1 VVKVRWKRHGERRL
15 LGFAEVEKL
24 SCCPYTIN
32 EALCGH
38 RSQYLRSHLDRPGD
52 HQAIPFHARP
62 SSPITAGVLGVPGL
76 LYRGN
81 EPAGLVAK
89 HLNSTSGHGFP
100 VHQP

>member
-32 EALCGH
+32 EAL
-38 RSQYLRSHLDRPGD
+38 
-52 HQAIPFHARP
+52 FHARP